1 MRPFKQIFLM
11 GLMLFLVGTGV
22 SSAST
27 ATSLLM
33 PKPHQLTE
41 TGASFDLNRTVTL
54 TDPTGSSLL
63 ASLFTTGSG
72 SATVTVSIVS
82 STTLGTFDYTLAGF
96 DNEGYKL
103 SVTNNDITITAA
115 TKTGVIRAAQTLM
128 QLSAATG
135 GASIPGVEI
144 TDYPAFKLRGYMHD
158 VGRSFISFAELK
170 KEIDLLSRF
179 KVNVFHW
186 HLTDNQGFR
195 FESKEYPQ
203 LNQASNMTRFAG
215 SYYTQAQCT
224 ELEAYAAER
233 GVIVIPEIDMPGHST
248 AFTNAM
254 GFTMSSD
261 EGKAAL
267 KVLLGELANAFP
279 LAPYIHMGAD
289 EAGTTA
295 AFVNEMSQYIKET
308 LGRKCIV
315 WNPISGVTINTTNLP
330 YIDMTEMWSTS
341 GKLVSG
347 LPNID
352 CRYNYVNHFD
362 VFADLVGIYKS
373 NVYYAQQGSAEVAGA
388 ITALW
393 NDRKTPTET
402 DIISQNNLYANAL
415 ATAERGWMGGGSQYI
430 EKGGV
435 VLPNNGSEFEEFAD
449 WERRFLHYK
458 GTWLAGE
465 PIPYVK
471 QTNVKWRITDPFP
484 NGGTA
489 SAVFPPEQATD
500 EILPDEFTY
509 DGKTY
514 TTGMATGAGI
524 YLRHVW
530 GTQVPAFVSAPA
542 LNTTAYAWTYVYSPT
557 AQTAGALIEFHNYSR
572 SENDK
577 APDAGNWDRKGSRI
591 WVNGEEVAPPTWTN
605 SGRNINSE
613 VDLANENFPARS
625 PLSISLKAGWN
636 KVFLKLP
643 YVAASNVRLN
653 KWMFTFVLTD
663 ATGRNALDGLVYS
676 PIQSMDE
683 NIDGVLALIGEVKQ
697 YVNNVCGTAIGYY
710 PQSTASA
717 LMAKVEEIEGS
728 LQTTLTAAQ
737 RATQETELQQLFD
750 SFKSGLGSQTV
761 NQPLTS
767 AGSTTHYY
775 TLCTPLRG
783 TRYVTA
789 SGTASELGGATSV
802 STLSYWKFVDRG
814 DGTMDIVNGIND
826 SYIAPNGTNNS
837 ALSTQVSRPSAG
849 WVVGKANTPGYVIIT
864 SGTCQFNQTN
874 NSSSALSGG
883 YRVFNWGSGTNIT
896 DTGCQYLIEEV
907 SVSLDGSDVEDGGD
921 TTDGTKAVN
930 VGSQV
935 TSESGLTSGK
945 VYVLMTGA
953 SRYIT
958 DNGTNYD
965 VPNAANTATEASA
978 YYLISNGDGT
988 WTIKNYATGK
998 CWGVPVYNAALTSA
1012 DEASAGAWSLNFS
1025 GGVAYP
1031 SCPDAGGTVRGI
1043 DRSSGKVWGW
1053 TTGTNNNH
1061 KVYIYEVEYSTT
1073 AGFDAFQN
1081 MNINVGSTPAA
1092 TLVTGRWY
1100 VMSQRSRGS
1109 YVFED
1114 VSTHTLKH
1122 TLTKPSGLA
1131 TATAQYLVRLLSGSD
1146 GKYYFQNGLGNYFG
1160 RITQSTNV
1168 PTTAL
1173 GEELFTVAKIAHVD
1187 EHYYVQCGSTSVV
1200 LDGNDF
1206 TLGDPSTVVGWGT
1219 TIPTSTGGN
1228 NDWAFYPVELEEAW
1242 VPTASEVYTINN
1254 TNSNRGALVYDGS
1267 SENVNL
1273 VASANLSN
1281 SNANHQWVFYPT
1293 GTEGQYYLFNVG
1305 AGKFAIP
1312 TAMAQSNQNVW
1323 KFSDNA
1329 VAVTLLSQSN
1339 GTYRIK
1345 AATDPVSGTNAAVIG
1360 VNININPKVFNYEDT
1375 GSDFTITQVS
1385 GADASAA
1392 VTAAVGRLVKNQS
1405 PLTSFPSATGW
1416 YAIQIKSKSGAASY
1430 AGRYLYPSTTLY
1442 NGLYPLTFT
1451 GNVDV
1456 QPAITDPTYFMHID
1470 HTSWDSNRWQMSD
1483 GRYLTDNGSNKFP
1496 TPSATAG
1503 NVVCGYSNGNYF
1515 KTDNNY
1521 YADPYNSGA
1530 SYFIGETT
1538 SMRTAYTVYPID
1550 LASAG
1555 LAAWQMVCDGAP
1567 ESQAITCLRSDVAGP
1582 ASVYRGGWIFLP
1594 TGVTPSASDF
1604 SMDGSV
1610 SATVDASA
1618 QSVTF
1623 QYDPNLA
1630 LVEGNVTVEQG
1641 WQTVG
1646 RDGEVMLL
1654 RVTAKPFKAAT
1665 GVTMNI
1671 ALKDGAENNIASLT
1685 LYEADSN
1692 SPEIYSTGTGAPAK
1706 TTIAT
1711 TTVSATS
1718 ATLQIGNLSA
1728 GTHYYWIGATA
1739 KSDAALG
1746 SVIDAA
1752 VAGITYTCND
1762 NVTTLDLTAVGDP
1775 ADRGAMVFNSHSY
1788 PFLPRDNGSR
1798 VYRIPAM
1805 VVANDGSI
1813 VVAADK
1819 RYDSHTDI
1827 GNGHV
1832 IDIVVRRSTDGGK
1845 TWSEP
1850 LTIAKG
1856 LGTTANGGDDDK
1868 CGYGDPSLVKGKDGK
1883 LYCLFVAGNLGY
1895 FYGQKHI
1902 GMSVSEDNGVT
1913 WSSNTE
1919 VAPVDLYA
1927 TGAIQNVSTVGD
1939 AGYGLYDYF
1948 VTSGRGLYTS
1958 DGILMYLIPAQTM
1971 TSATEHTGNSQ
1982 DYIFYSTDNGQ
1993 TWYFSPTPMFTGGDE
2008 AKIIQTGDGTLLGS
2022 VRQSY
2027 NRGFNTATYT
2037 KNQDGTLSFQW
2048 GTQWNNPQLNA
2059 GGYANNQDIFYY
2071 QRQSATGKTDVIFH
2085 SMTTGQHA
2093 NLKLYYSTDQGA
2105 NWTEYLNVQ
2114 TKGTRYVTL
2123 EKSGTEENPGSLY
2136 LFFEDQSLNAAGGY
2150 TDYNHYPLNFVEITR
2165 EQLESLIPSLND
2177 EPAYTKDVKI
2187 VYGGTGEAVYGSW
2200 NGLTWTSNAAS
2211 GQAGLTLSLSAGSHD
2226 KFSNLNSRYNLAYR
2240 ASSANTDE
2248 TFTLTA
2254 PAGYV
2259 ITGYSFEAYTYAAGS
2274 HTITAEDGT
2283 TITTNNSGYQT
2294 MTQTGLNAAS
2304 TAITVRATDATRW
2317 LALANFVVSLTPCTN
2332 ITLAQAAD
2340 GLSYATLFL
2349 PNGYQL
2355 TEDVKAYKIIVAGDA
2370 AHPVELGQGVPAS
2383 TPVMLCSETGVTS
2396 AQAIHGSVASVD
2408 VTGNLLVGNS
2418 VRQHVDG
2425 YVLNIKS
2432 GVPGFYKL
2440 SDTGSL
2446 AANRA
2451 YLPSSVVA
2459 SGVKTLV
2466 LQWQPVGIEGVN
2478 PGASGSQTAIYD
2490 LSGRKVQNPGKNGFP
2505 HGQNGLK
2512 KGVYILDGRK
2522 VLVK

>member
-11 GLMLFLVGTGV
+11 GLMLFLAGTGV

-195 FESKEYPQ
+195 FESTAYPQ

-267 KVLLGELANAFP
+267 KVLLNELAAAFP

-308 LGRKCIV
+308 LGRECIV

-341 GKLVSG
+341 GRLVSG

-415 ATAERGWMGGGSQYI
+415 ATAERGWMGGGNQYI
-430 EKGGV
+430 EVGGTT
-435 VLPNNGSEFEEFAD
+435 LPNSGSEFEEFAD

-737 RATQETELQQLFD
+737 RAAQETELQQLFD
-750 SFKSGLGSQTV
+750 SFKSGLGSQAV

-814 DGTMDIVNGIND
+814 DGTMDIVNGING
-826 SYIAPNGTNNS
+826 SYIAPNSTNNTP
-837 ALSTQVSRPSAG
+837 LSTQVSRPSAG

-1073 AGFDAFQN
+1073 AGFDDFQD

-1160 RITQSTNV
+1160 RITQATNV

-1228 NDWAFYPVELEEAW
+1228 NDWVFYPVELVESW
-1242 VPTASEVYTINN
+1242 VP
-1254 TNSNRGALVYDGS
+1254 
-1267 SENVNL
+1267 
-1273 VASANLSN
+1273 
-1281 SNANHQWVFYPT
+1281 
-1293 GTEGQYYLFNVG
+1293 
-1305 AGKFAIP
+1305 
-1312 TAMAQSNQNVW
+1312 
-1323 KFSDNA
+1323 
-1329 VAVTLLSQSN
+1329 
-1339 GTYRIK
+1339 
-1345 AATDPVSGTNAAVIG
+1345 
-1360 VNININPKVFNYEDT
+1360 
-1375 GSDFTITQVS
+1375 
-1385 GADASAA
+1385 
-1392 VTAAVGRLVKNQS
+1392 
-1405 PLTSFPSATGW
+1405 
-1416 YAIQIKSKSGAASY
+1416 
-1430 AGRYLYPSTTLY
+1430 
-1442 NGLYPLTFT
+1442 
-1451 GNVDV
+1451 
-1456 QPAITDPTYFMHID
+1456 
-1470 HTSWDSNRWQMSD
+1470 
-1483 GRYLTDNGSNKFP
+1483 
-1496 TPSATAG
+1496 
-1503 NVVCGYSNGNYF
+1503 
-1515 KTDNNY
+1515 
-1521 YADPYNSGA
+1521 
-1530 SYFIGETT
+1530 
-1538 SMRTAYTVYPID
+1538 
-1550 LASAG
+1550 
-1555 LAAWQMVCDGAP
+1555 
-1567 ESQAITCLRSDVAGP
+1567 
-1582 ASVYRGGWIFLP
+1582 
-1594 TGVTPSASDF
+1594 
-1604 SMDGSV
+1604 
-1610 SATVDASA
+1610 
-1618 QSVTF
+1618 
-1623 QYDPNLA
+1623 
-1630 LVEGNVTVEQG
+1630 
-1641 WQTVG
+1641 
-1646 RDGEVMLL
+1646 
-1654 RVTAKPFKAAT
+1654 
-1665 GVTMNI
+1665 
-1671 ALKDGAENNIASLT
+1671 
-1685 LYEADSN
+1685 
-1692 SPEIYSTGTGAPAK
+1692 
-1706 TTIAT
+1706 
-1711 TTVSATS
+1711 
-1718 ATLQIGNLSA
+1718 
-1728 GTHYYWIGATA
+1728 
-1739 KSDAALG
+1739 
-1746 SVIDAA
+1746 
-1752 VAGITYTCND
+1752 
-1762 NVTTLDLTAVGDP
+1762 
-1775 ADRGAMVFNSHSY
+1775 
-1788 PFLPRDNGSR
+1788 
-1798 VYRIPAM
+1798 
-1805 VVANDGSI
+1805 
-1813 VVAADK
+1813 
-1819 RYDSHTDI
+1819 
-1827 GNGHV
+1827 
-1832 IDIVVRRSTDGGK
+1832 
-1845 TWSEP
+1845 
-1850 LTIAKG
+1850 
-1856 LGTTANGGDDDK
+1856 
-1868 CGYGDPSLVKGKDGK
+1868 
-1883 LYCLFVAGNLGY
+1883 
-1895 FYGQKHI
+1895 
-1902 GMSVSEDNGVT
+1902 
-1913 WSSNTE
+1913 
-1919 VAPVDLYA
+1919 
-1927 TGAIQNVSTVGD
+1927 
-1939 AGYGLYDYF
+1939 
-1948 VTSGRGLYTS
+1948 
-1958 DGILMYLIPAQTM
+1958 
-1971 TSATEHTGNSQ
+1971 
-1982 DYIFYSTDNGQ
+1982 
-1993 TWYFSPTPMFTGGDE
+1993 
-2008 AKIIQTGDGTLLGS
+2008 
-2022 VRQSY
+2022 
-2027 NRGFNTATYT
+2027 
-2037 KNQDGTLSFQW
+2037 
-2048 GTQWNNPQLNA
+2048 
-2059 GGYANNQDIFYY
+2059 
-2071 QRQSATGKTDVIFH
+2071 
-2085 SMTTGQHA
+2085 
-2093 NLKLYYSTDQGA
+2093 
-2105 NWTEYLNVQ
+2105 
-2114 TKGTRYVTL
+2114 
-2123 EKSGTEENPGSLY
+2123 
-2136 LFFEDQSLNAAGGY
+2136 
-2150 TDYNHYPLNFVEITR
+2150 
-2165 EQLESLIPSLND
+2165 
-2177 EPAYTKDVKI
+2177 
-2187 VYGGTGEAVYGSW
+2187 
-2200 NGLTWTSNAAS
+2200 
-2211 GQAGLTLSLSAGSHD
+2211 
-2226 KFSNLNSRYNLAYR
+2226 
-2240 ASSANTDE
+2240 
-2248 TFTLTA
+2248 
-2254 PAGYV
+2254 
-2259 ITGYSFEAYTYAAGS
+2259 
-2274 HTITAEDGT
+2274 
-2283 TITTNNSGYQT
+2283 
-2294 MTQTGLNAAS
+2294 
-2304 TAITVRATDATRW
+2304 
-2317 LALANFVVSLTPCTN
+2317 
-2332 ITLAQAAD
+2332 
-2340 GLSYATLFL
+2340 
-2349 PNGYQL
+2349 
-2355 TEDVKAYKIIVAGDA
+2355 
-2370 AHPVELGQGVPAS
+2370 
-2383 TPVMLCSETGVTS
+2383 
-2396 AQAIHGSVASVD
+2396 
-2408 VTGNLLVGNS
+2408 
-2418 VRQHVDG
+2418 
-2425 YVLNIKS
+2425 
-2432 GVPGFYKL
+2432 
-2440 SDTGSL
+2440 
-2446 AANRA
+2446 
-2451 YLPSSVVA
+2451 
-2459 SGVKTLV
+2459 
-2466 LQWQPVGIEGVN
+2466 
-2478 PGASGSQTAIYD
+2478 
-2490 LSGRKVQNPGKNGFP
+2490 
-2505 HGQNGLK
+2505 
-2512 KGVYILDGRK
+2512 
-2522 VLVK
+2522 